1 MKGERSKEEP
11 VVHEVAHAV
20 GSGGGEVLWQG
31 VEVVLH
37 NLLLR
42 VHRLGRR
49 QHWLRQHG
57 SHNRSQHWALLTS
70 LLVRSAP
77 LLLGAALHGRHLR
90 HWGGSYRW
98 HWPAC

>member
-42 VHRLGRR
+42 VHRLG
-49 QHWLRQHG
+49 
-57 SHNRSQHWALLTS
+57 
-70 LLVRSAP
+70 
-77 LLLGAALHGRHLR
+77 
-90 HWGGSYRW
+90 
-98 HWPAC
+98 